1 MLKLQKSSLILILII
16 VVLTAGCVSI
26 YTLGYT
32 PGTVWHKAEDVKS
45 GTFGASVNT
54 TNKDYVFPANLEVGS
69 GQVTAGSGFVTGGS
83 SLTGTALTVASGGTS
98 SIGGN
103 FNITGNVGIGMPY
116 NSQAKLNVQGNI
128 TAADPVAD
136 NHVATKKYVDDLIGS
151 IEGEVSLSNM
161 LYVTGPQ
168 NPSCPEG
175 TVTVLRRWFSASCTC
190 PCSSGYSCTTPEGF
204 FSEPPSC
211 TPPMCGCAFGQ
222 SCTAIASQW
231 DAAIC
236 AQSGTPLLNE
246 KHTEED
252 CENWGGE
259 VVTVEQSVKIC
270 RFNRATCP
278 PRWFQYKNWSTTTDN
293 TGKCCSVNGHSWSNT
308 AQETCV
314 ATWGY
319 CARRGTNY
327 DYECTLNAVC
337 DGYYNPGCRFTHDV
351 CFNVG
356 VSANIT
362 QIGCY

>member
-1 MLKLQKSSLILILII
+1 
-16 VVLTAGCVSI
+16 
-26 YTLGYT
+26 
-32 PGTVWHKAEDVKS
+32 
-45 GTFGASVNT
+45 
-54 TNKDYVFPANLEVGS
+54 
-69 GQVTAGSGFVTGGS
+69 GGS

-161 LYVTGPQ
+161 FYVSGS

-175 TVTVLRRWFSASCTC
+175 TIPVMRRWFSASCTC
-190 PCSSGYSCTTPEGF
+190 RCGNSYEGCVTQEGF
-204 FSEPPSC
+204 FPEPPTC
-211 TPPMCGCAFGQ
+211 RYPCAYNDNC
-222 SCTAIASQW
+222 CTATANQW

-236 AQSGTPLLNE
+236 AQSGTPLVNG

-278 PRWFQYKNWSTTTDN
+278 PRWFQYKNWSTTTAN
-293 TGKCCSVNGHSWSNT
+293 TGQCCSVNGHSWSNT
-308 AQETCV
+308 AQETCL

-327 DYECTLNAVC
+327 DYKCTLNAVC